1 MTTAFVLSGGGSL
14 GAVQVGMMLALSERG
29 IAPDLL
35 VGTSVGALNAAYL
48 AGDPG
53 PRGTRSLA
61 ALWSGLQRRDIFPLP
76 HLFQRHSAGALRAL
90 AGRHDHLLDP
100 APLRRL
106 VASHVPFTR
115 LEDAPWPVAVVATE
129 VTTGLEVVLA
139 EGDAVDAVVAS
150 ASLPGVFPPVDMAGH
165 LLMDGGV
172 VNHTPISVAAELGA
186 DRVIVLPTGYA
197 CALETA
203 PRSALAMVVH
213 AFTLATQRRLVDDV
227 RRLQG
232 DLDLRVVPPLCP
244 VAVSPVEFA
253 LSAELIDR
261 ARRATRRWLD
271 ADRVPDQAR
280 DLAPHRH
287 GDPAAVRRLMP
298 TSSCCESVATS
309 AARA

>member
-1 MTTAFVLSGGGSL
+1 MTTAFVFSGGGSL
-14 GAVQVGMMLALSERG
+14 GAVQVGMMLALGERG
-29 IAPDLL
+29 IVPDLL

-48 AGDPG
+48 AGDPS

-61 ALWSGLQRRDIFPLP
+61 TLWSGLQRRDVFPIP
-76 HLFQRHSAGALRAL
+76 GAAALRAL
-90 AGRHDHLLDP
+90 AGRHDHLIDP

-106 VASHVPFTR
+106 VAGRVPYAR

-129 VTTGLEVVLA
+129 VTTGLEVVLG

-150 ASLPGVFPPVDMAGH
+150 ASLPGVFPPVDVDGH

-172 VNHTPISVAAELGA
+172 VNHTPISVAADLGA
-186 DRVIVLPTGYA
+186 DCVVVLPTGYA
-197 CALETA
+197 CALETP

-244 VAVSPVEFA
+244 VAVSPVEFG
-253 LSAELIDR
+253 LSGELIQR
-261 ARRATRRWLD
+261 ARQATRRWLD
-271 ADRVPDQAR
+271 ADRAADQAR

-287 GDPAAVRRLMP
+287 GPIRPLMRE
-298 TSSCCESVATS
+298 SCCCESIATS
-309 AARA
+309 AEGA

>member
-29 IAPDLL
+29 IVPDLL

-48 AGDPG
+48 AGDPS

-61 ALWSGLQRRDIFPLP
+61 TLWSGLQRRDIFPLP
-76 HLFQRHSAGALRAL
+76 GAGALKAL

-106 VASHVPFTR
+106 VGARLPFAR
-115 LEDAPWPVAVVATE
+115 LEDAPWPVAVAATE

-150 ASLPGVFPPVDMAGH
+150 ASLPGVFPPVDMDGH

-172 VNHTPISVAAELGA
+172 VNHTPISVAAQLGA

-244 VAVSPVEFA
+244 IAVSPVEFA
-253 LSAELIDR
+253 LSAQLIDR

-271 ADRVPDQAR
+271 ADRAPDQAR

-287 GDPAAVRRLMP
+287 GDPAARPLMP
-298 TSSCCESVATS
+298 PGGCCEPVATS
-309 AARA
+309 AGLA